1 MLNNNA
7 SKIYQRLDNVLK
19 KDKAQNAGKFLSENV
34 KLDIE
39 KSLSAYLE
47 IKPST
52 SNLKVQTSNNEIVL
66 SYTVSVK
73 RIKEFIYY

>member
-1 MLNNNA
+1 MFTNKA

-19 KDKAQNAGKFLSENV
+19 KDKNVASSFFVSENA
-34 KLDIE
+34 KQDIE
-39 KSLSAYLE
+39 KALKTYLE
-47 IKPST
+47 IKPAT
-52 SNLKVQTSNNEIVL
+52 SKLNIATKNDEMFL